1 MGVAASKTG
10 NPVAASS
17 FVKNAIES
25 HKVVVISKTFC
36 PFCTNAKSALKSAG
50 IDFKA
55 YEIESNPDMN
65 AIQDELKN
73 ITGARSVPRVFID
86 QKFFGGGD
94 DTVAGVK
101 SGKIQKILD

>member
-1 MGVAASKTG
+1 M
-10 NPVAASS
+10 
-17 FVKNAIES
+17 KNAIES
-25 HKVVVISKTFC
+25 HRVVVISKTFC
-36 PFCTNAKSALKSAG
+36 PFCKNAKSSLKSAG

-55 YEIESNPDMN
+55 FEIESNPDMS

-94 DTVAGVK
+94 DTVAGVR
-101 SGKIQKILD
+101 SGKIQKLLE